1 MEGRIQAVEQGKWA
15 GCSDRHWWRGASSGS
30 DGSVRETVEDQD
42 WDQLMSEEDTGTI
55 CGCRPSAWSNRVCP
69 IYRWLSLELRQ
80 QSWQPLESRS
90 ERDQMGSSLPIKYR
104 RSNVNARGI
113 NPLCLHQQPTH
124 SPPSKC
130 HHQQVHCRIARHQ
143 SLAARCALFRSVF
156 M

>member
-55 CGCRPSAWSNRVCP
+55 CGCRPGRIGSVLSIDGCPSNCGSRAGNPWKAGASEIKWVHH
-69 IYRWLSLELRQ
+69 YRLS
-80 QSWQPLESRS
+80 
-90 ERDQMGSSLPIKYR
+90 
-104 RSNVNARGI
+104 
-113 NPLCLHQQPTH
+113 
-124 SPPSKC
+124 
-130 HHQQVHCRIARHQ
+130 IAGR
-143 SLAARCALFRSVF
+143 